1 MPVRRSLS
9 RYKHWFQYDDSSV
22 IPEHTLAIAM
32 FRNPLD
38 WTWAMK
44 EVPHHATMHLDL
56 HWSEFVTKPWTMDR
70 VCNDLLWIERHVE
83 ANNASGRICQEN
95 FHYHEV
101 VSCLVRPCPDGYW
114 STPYRHRYSRH
125 QPFYEMRVNDP
136 SGTPYD
142 NILEMRADKIRNFVE
157 SGYYANV
164 DGFWHY
170 RYEELL
176 RTGTEDLIRK
186 IERATGRTRDYD
198 RCQVY
203 GPQNRRTR
211 TIDPEYRDYMIDHVD
226 WDAEALIGYDRP
238 EPISREM
245 ESGDD

>member
-1 MPVRRSLS
+1 M
-9 RYKHWFQYDDSSV
+9 SV

-38 WTWAMK
+38 WSWAMK

-83 ANNASGRICQEN
+83 ANNASGRICQKN
-95 FHYHEV
+95 VHYHEV

-125 QPFYEMRVNDP
+125 QPFYEMRVNNL

-142 NILEMRADKIRNFVE
+142 NILEMRADKIRNFVK

-176 RTGTEDLIRK
+176 
-186 IERATGRTRDYD
+186 
-198 RCQVY
+198 
-203 GPQNRRTR
+203 
-211 TIDPEYRDYMIDHVD
+211 
-226 WDAEALIGYDRP
+226 
-238 EPISREM
+238 
-245 ESGDD
+245 